1 VAVRYPRVLSLCS
14 GVGGLDLG
22 VSLATG
28 GRTVCYVEREAFA
41 ASVLVGRMAASALD
55 PAPVWDDLKT
65 FGGVPWRGAV
75 DLVCAGF
82 PCFTAGTSILTEAGY
97 RPIEQVAVG
106 DRVLSHRGG
115 WCAVRAVGSR
125 GTQPV
130 RRIRAVGTLPVT
142 VTNEHP
148 FLARRCLGAR
158 CFDPPAWVAAED
170 LTTDHFVAQVL
181 PAVEPDVERAGEFGC
196 NLDFWWLVGRYLA
209 DGWIVDRRS
218 RSKPESSCCTSGR
231 VVVCANHEKAQ
242 ELRERIAR
250 AGFHAVEVREHSIVK
265 FHIVKRRLWGF
276 LRNFGRYAHGK
287 FLPGWV
293 FSLDRVRADALVTG
307 YLTGDG
313 CPAKRGWRA
322 STVSKELA
330 LGIVLLLQRA
340 RGIVV
345 SVRPSTNKRPG
356 WSIDGRVGVER
367 TNYIIDVPQRN
378 RCSFVDTQ
386 GVGWRRIRYN
396 RSVEGPG
403 EVVYNLSVV
412 GDESYVA
419 DGIVVHNCQ
428 PASGAGKRR
437 GTADERWLWP
447 DVLRVI
453 RETDPRTVF
462 LENVSGL
469 LTVNHGAA
477 FAEVV
482 RDLDRAS
489 YRVAWVTLRASDVG
503 APHRRARVFILAH
516 RGPPPLAVLQGSD
529 EDVVMTFPPGPADG
543 EAWQTVL
550 EASPRLVPAVVG
562 VSAPPSLRIDR
573 LRAAGNGVVP
583 LQAAWA
589 YRLLAL
595 FDRLPRREV
604 AADAKWP
611 SAGLLRSGGVWAVDP
626 GAVSGPAAARQW
638 PTPRASEK
646 EQYNTHHQPSCT
658 DGRGHGRDL
667 SATACQWP
675 TPMAGDAHLSSNPA
689 AAQSRLDEG
698 KKTLSRVVEAGQWPT
713 PKTPTGGPEA
723 RSSRAARGSG
733 GEDLAARVQ
742 AWATPTEGDSR
753 ASGSRCSG
761 TDSAAHPGTSLTD
774 QVLRGKGWPTP
785 AARDYRSPN
794 ARPYQERGGG
804 SKGEQLPNFVA
815 HSEFGH
821 VEESPK
827 RRLNPLF
834 VEWLMG
840 WPIGWTDPFAEV
852 DASAWRRTQ
861 EILLAEM
868 VEAWSTTDGSR

>member
-1 VAVRYPRVLSLCS
+1 MAVRSPRVLSLRS

-22 VSLATG
+22 VSLAAG

-82 PCFTAGTSILTEAGY
+82 PC
-97 RPIEQVAVG
+97 
-106 DRVLSHRGG
+106 
-115 WCAVRAVGSR
+115 
-125 GTQPV
+125 QP
-130 RRIRAVGTLPVT
+130 
-142 VTNEHP
+142 
-148 FLARRCLGAR
+148 
-158 CFDPPAWVAAED
+158 
-170 LTTDHFVAQVL
+170 
-181 PAVEPDVERAGEFGC
+181 
-196 NLDFWWLVGRYLA
+196 
-209 DGWIVDRRS
+209 S
-218 RSKPESSCCTSGR
+218 
-231 VVVCANHEKAQ
+231 
-242 ELRERIAR
+242 
-250 AGFHAVEVREHSIVK
+250 
-265 FHIVKRRLWGF
+265 
-276 LRNFGRYAHGK
+276 
-287 FLPGWV
+287 
-293 FSLDRVRADALVTG
+293 
-307 YLTGDG
+307 
-313 CPAKRGWRA
+313 
-322 STVSKELA
+322 
-330 LGIVLLLQRA
+330 
-340 RGIVV
+340 
-345 SVRPSTNKRPG
+345 
-356 WSIDGRVGVER
+356 
-367 TNYIIDVPQRN
+367 
-378 RCSFVDTQ
+378 
-386 GVGWRRIRYN
+386 
-396 RSVEGPG
+396 
-403 EVVYNLSVV
+403 
-412 GDESYVA
+412 
-419 DGIVVHNCQ
+419 
-428 PASGAGKRR
+428 SGAGKRR

-477 FAEVV
+477 FAAVM

-516 RGPPPLAVLQGSD
+516 RGPPPLAELRGSD

-543 EAWQTVL
+543 EAWQAVL
-550 EASPRLVPAVVG
+550 EASPRLAPAVVG

-675 TPMAGDAHLSSNPA
+675 TP
-689 AAQSRLDEG
+689 
-698 KKTLSRVVEAGQWPT
+698 
-713 PKTPTGGPEA
+713 KTPTGGPEA

-794 ARPYQERGGG
+794 ARPYHERGGG

-821 VEESPK
+821 AEESAK

-868 VEAWSTTDGSR
+868 VEAWSTTDGSK